1 MIIELKLFVYS
12 GTLHCQTI
20 TITIIKANC
29 SRSTGRLLRRHEN
42 RTGYGFCSQTRT
54 VISER
59 FLWQS
64 EAAPRAQFAR
74 TGIRTVAE
82 VNKYKRGLERIETSK
97 YSGWGLPR
105 FSSTN
110 PLGQPLRHDVR
121 CVWMT
126 CSSSLPLLF
135 ILYRVAFLVGKKSTV
150 SGKCEHKLIH

>member
-12 GTLHCQTI
+12 GTLHCQ

-42 RTGYGFCSQTRT
+42 RTGYGFCSHTRT

-59 FLWQS
+59 FLQAAPR

-82 VNKYKRGLERIETSK
+82 VNKYKRGLERIETGK
-97 YSGWGLPR
+97 YSG
-105 FSSTN
+105 
-110 PLGQPLRHDVR
+110 
-121 CVWMT
+121 
-126 CSSSLPLLF
+126 
-135 ILYRVAFLVGKKSTV
+135 
-150 SGKCEHKLIH
+150 